1 MRVIWDSIAE
11 LLGKRD
17 KKAGDLYNAQE
28 IQSRTLFQQSYMQFK
43 HNKLAVVGL
52 VIIFVLLFI
61 AFATIIIDLVT
72 NNSIYNTFVVG
83 QNLSK
88 RLETPTWQHP
98 FGCDEFGRDLLVR
111 ILWGARLSLF
121 IGLAAILL
129 SLVTGGPLGMI
140 AAYYGGKVDNI
151 IMRLMDVLLAV
162 PYMLLAMA
170 IVAALGTSTRN
181 LLIALAVPGIAKYA
195 RIARAAVLT
204 EKDKEYVE
212 AMKAVGASDMK
223 ILFAY
228 ILPNAFAPI
237 LVQVTLGIGDSILAV
252 AGLSFLGIG
261 VQPPAPEWGA
271 ILTSARTYMRD
282 AWHIS
287 VFPGLFLIITVIAFN
302 MFGDGLRDA
311 MDPKLKR

>member
-1 MRVIWDSIAE
+1 MRKEVSP
-11 LLGKRD
+11 L
-17 KKAGDLYNAQE
+17 QE
-28 IQSRTLFQQSYMQFK
+28 PMTRTLFQQSFLQFK
-43 HNKLAVVGL
+43 QNKLAVLGL
-52 VIIFVLLFI
+52 IILAALVFI
-61 AFATIIIDLVT
+61 ALATIVVDLVT
-72 NNSIYNTFVVG
+72 NNSFYNEYVTG
-83 QNLSK
+83 QNLEL
-88 RLETPTWQHP
+88 RLSGPSAQHP
-98 FGCDEFGRDLLVR
+98 FGCDEFGRDLLLR
-111 ILWGARLSLF
+111 ILWGTRLSLF
-121 IGLAAILL
+121 IGLVAILM
-129 SLVTGGPLGMI
+129 SLVVGGYFGLI
-140 AAYYGGKVDNI
+140 AGYYGGRVDSI

-170 IVAALGTSTRN
+170 IVAALGTSTKN

-223 ILFAY
+223 ILFRY
-228 ILPNAFAPI
+228 ILPCAFAPI
-237 LVQVTLGIGDSILAV
+237 LVQVTLGIGDSILAI

-261 VQPPAPEWGA
+261 VQPPAAEWGA

-287 VFPGLFLIITVIAFN
+287 VFPGLFLIITVVACN
-302 MFGDGLRDA
+302 LFGDGLRDA